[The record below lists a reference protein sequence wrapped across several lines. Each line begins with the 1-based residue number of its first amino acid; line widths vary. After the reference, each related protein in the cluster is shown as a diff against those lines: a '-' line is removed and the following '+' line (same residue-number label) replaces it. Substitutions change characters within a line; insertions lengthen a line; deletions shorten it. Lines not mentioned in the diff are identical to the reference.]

1 MKGELGSA
9 SRALLDAAREGM
21 SPDAAAIARVR
32 AKVGA
37 SIGGATIVGSLAAK
51 LGVLGVVVAIAT
63 GAVLLRRDREAP
75 SFLPNAVDDQPWVSR
90 DQPTQIVA
98 REEMPDR
105 EPIAMPPMIVS
116 RPPAP
121 AATPDPAPR
130 VAAARRVDLRREVEL
145 IDRAMA
151 AMKRGDAAA
160 ALAAV
165 RTHALETA
173 GTGQLAEDAT
183 AIEVEALCRLHDP
196 TVGEKLAAFDERWP
210 DSAQRSRLTTSCH

>member
-37 SIGGATIVGSLAAK
+37 SIGGATIAGSLAGK
-51 LGVLGVVVAIAT
+51 LGVLGLVVALAT
-63 GAVLLRRDREAP
+63 GAVLLRRDPEVP
-75 SFLPNAVDDQPWVSR
+75 SFLPNAVDEQPRTSR

-116 RPPAP
+116 RPPA

-130 VAAARRVDLRREVEL
+130 VAAARHVDLRREVEL
-145 IDRAMA
+145 IDQAMA
-151 AMKRGDAAA
+151 AMKRGDAAT

-183 AIEVEALCRLHDP
+183 AIEVEALCKLHDP
-196 TVGEKLAAFDERWP
+196 RVGEKLAAFDERWP